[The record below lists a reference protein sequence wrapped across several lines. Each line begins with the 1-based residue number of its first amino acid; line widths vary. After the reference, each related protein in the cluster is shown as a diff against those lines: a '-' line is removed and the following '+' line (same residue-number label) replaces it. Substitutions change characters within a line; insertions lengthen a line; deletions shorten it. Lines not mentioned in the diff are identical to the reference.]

1 MKLCQIWTCCSWYK
15 YKSKKKSWWQKTK
28 KNYFAECQGLALGK
42 VNILPSASPRHS
54 AKPIFCRVP
63 NRRHSAK
70 RPASGTIIPGASLLS
85 AQLCRVSGTGQSL
98 ALPSALFCRVPD
110 TRQSPICRVPSFAEC
125 GTRQRWPLPSA
136 RYLALGKDLSTGQSP
151 GFL

>member
-28 KNYFAECQGLALGK
+28 KNYFAECHGLALGK
-42 VNILPSASPRHS
+42 VNILPSAKPSHS

-70 RPASGTIIPGASLLS
+70 RMALGTVIPGASLPS

-98 ALPSALFCRVPD
+98 ALPSAVFCRVPD
-110 TRQSPICRVPSFAEC
+110 TRQRPICRVP

-136 RYLALGKDLSTGQSP
+136 RYLALGKDSSTGQSP

>member
-42 VNILPSASPRHS
+42 VNILPSANPRHS

-70 RPASGTIIPGASLLS
+70 RTALGTVIPGRLFAECPTLPSVWHWAKFGFAEWLI
-85 AQLCRVSGTGQSL
+85 
-98 ALPSALFCRVPD
+98 LPSALFCRVPD
-110 TRQSPICRVPSFAEC
+110 TRQSPICRVPTFAEY
-125 GTRQRWPLPSA
+125 GA